1 MHQSLDFRLRQTWVQ
16 NRALPPAV
24 CDSGQQTPLCSS
36 LNFLLKNGN
45 HNNPYFTGFGADTPH
60 QVLPHQNLQE
70 HLQNAKG
77 SITYTL
83 GSRKEKKSKWKTLTF
98 YQLLIRGISQQELV
112 NRLTFS
118 KADIWG
124 MISSGVV
131 HCQEAF
137 FKGTLR
143 VSVWQPH
150 TCNPIPN
157 RCRQRRGLQHL
168 LGSGTQPSPESR
180 HPNPPSVLRDADGR
194 LTGRYCSP
202 DDPKWREIEG
212 GKHGLTLASKR
223 IKKGFKRVKRNEG

>member
-1 MHQSLDFRLRQTWVQ
+1 MECPLYLFRAASSSAWISGCLINCRGHCKGKPGALEVAFLTWQVEEEIKMHQSLDFRLRQTWVQ

-98 YQLLIRGISQQELV
+98 Y
-112 NRLTFS
+112 
-118 KADIWG
+118 
-124 MISSGVV
+124 
-131 HCQEAF
+131 
-137 FKGTLR
+137 
-143 VSVWQPH
+143 
-150 TCNPIPN
+150 
-157 RCRQRRGLQHL
+157 
-168 LGSGTQPSPESR
+168 
-180 HPNPPSVLRDADGR
+180 
-194 LTGRYCSP
+194 
-202 DDPKWREIEG
+202 
-212 GKHGLTLASKR
+212 
-223 IKKGFKRVKRNEG
+223 